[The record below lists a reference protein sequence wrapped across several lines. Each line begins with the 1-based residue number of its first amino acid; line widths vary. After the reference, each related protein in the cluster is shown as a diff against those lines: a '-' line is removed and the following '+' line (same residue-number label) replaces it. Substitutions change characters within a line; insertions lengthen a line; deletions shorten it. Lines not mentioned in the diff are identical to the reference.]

1 MSTTLIEPT
10 AWRSG
15 AAAAD
20 APPAAAQT
28 AAAATGMA
36 PEFTTAAAAAPD
48 PEPSPAAVPA
58 KGSRTALAIA
68 ALEAS
73 RGLLRHEMLP
83 PAAAEGRRRRGD
95 GSELPS
101 WLRPWRKLRRWL
113 RRWPAAEIATG
124 AIHDW
129 WRTHPLRPVADVAAA
144 QWRNHAVPVVR
155 RHPVLTV
162 TAAATL
168 GALVVTCRPWRWPL
182 VARGIEPLPARV
194 GHWLV
199 AQLSSVPVQ
208 TALAALAVMA
218 AQPSNPAAPD
228 PDLDPA
234 TQVKPETA
242 VDRAVARPAP
252 SDAGSL

>member
-1 MSTTLIEPT
+1 MSATLAET
-10 AWRSG
+10 AAWRNG

-20 APPAAAQT
+20 VPRATAQS
-28 AAAATGMA
+28 AAAANGIT
-36 PEFTTAAAAAPD
+36 PEASTASQAAPD
-48 PEPSPAAVPA
+48 PEPRPTAAPAE
-58 KGSRTALAIA
+58 GSRMALAIA

-83 PAAAEGRRRRGD
+83 PAMDYGPRARHAA
-95 GSELPS
+95 GSAT
-101 WLRPWRKLRRWL
+101 WLRPWRRLRRWL
-113 RRWPAAEIATG
+113 RRWPAADIATG
-124 AIHDW
+124 AVHDW
-129 WRTHPLRPVADVAAA
+129 WRAHPLRPVADVLAA
-144 QWRNHAVPVVR
+144 QWRDHAVPVVR

-168 GALVVTCRPWRWPL
+168 GALVVTTRPWRWPL
-182 VARGIEPLPARV
+182 VAREIEPLPSRV

-218 AQPSNPAAPD
+218 AQPSNPPAPG
-228 PDLDPA
+228 PGLAPA

-242 VDRAVARPAP
+242 VDTAGTRPAP
-252 SDAGSL
+252 SDDGAP